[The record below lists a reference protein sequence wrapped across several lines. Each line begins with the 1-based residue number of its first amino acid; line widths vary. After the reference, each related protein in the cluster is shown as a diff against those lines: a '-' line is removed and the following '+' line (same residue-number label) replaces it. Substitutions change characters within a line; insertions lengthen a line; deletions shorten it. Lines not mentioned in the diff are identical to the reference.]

1 MKSTENKEKLLH
13 EMKQLVSFKKL
24 ISRNVCREALEAE
37 DYDGQQIN
45 NTIGGKLHLPFCL
58 AQFKKRCR
66 KQQIAIDQKCLKLRM
81 CSDRDIKVMS
91 S

>member
-1 MKSTENKEKLLH
+1 
-13 EMKQLVSFKKL
+13 MKQLVSFKKL
-24 ISRNVCREALEAE
+24 ISRNVGLEALEAE
-37 DYDGQQIN
+37 DYDDQQM
-45 NTIGGKLHLPFCL
+45 NTIMGGKLQLPFCL

-81 CSDRDIKVMS
+81 CSDRDIKIMS